1 MKFHRRER
9 YMLGLKVS
17 HSPYEGKVFSINFTS
32 LQTLSRVLITSGAKE
47 GSARPSIMVC
57 GNT

>member
-1 MKFHRRER
+1 
-9 YMLGLKVS
+9 MLGLKVS